1 MPASGVR
8 NYAVVTGAYWAFTL
22 TDGALRML
30 VLLHFHALGYSPVS
44 LALLFVLYEV
54 LGVVTNLFG
63 GHIAARTG
71 LKRTLLGGLVLQG
84 VALLGLSFLR
94 DHWPQAQQVAYV
106 LVAQGL
112 SGVAKDLTKL
122 SAKSAIK
129 AVVPENESG
138 TLFRWV
144 ALLTGSKNA
153 LKGAGFFLGG
163 GLLSWLGFRGALV
176 ALALGVLLSATCA
189 GAVLPAELGRA
200 KKKPLLSEL
209 LSKSRAINVLSLARM
224 FLFCA
229 RDVWFV
235 VALPV
240 FLYEVLHFSFV
251 QVGSYMALWV
261 VGYGGVQSVTPRLLR
276 HGPNANEARAA
287 QVWAFGLL
295 LVPLLI
301 TAGLAA
307 NLSPRTVVL
316 GGLAAFGV
324 VFAVNSSLHSYLV
337 LAYAD
342 GDKVAES
349 VGFYYMANAAGRL
362 LGTLLSGLL
371 YQLGGLRLCL
381 LSAAAFVLLSAL
393 AALGL
398 PDARRASGAA
408 AS

>member
-63 GHIAARTG
+63 GYTAARTG
-71 LKRTLLGGLVLQG
+71 LKKTLLGGLVLQG

-94 DHWPQAQQVAYV
+94 DHWAQAQQVVYV

-163 GLLSWLGFRGALV
+163 GLLSWLAFRGALL
-176 ALALGVLLSATCA
+176 ALALGVLLSAACA

-209 LSKSRAINVLSLARM
+209 LSKSRAINLLSLARL

-301 TAGLAA
+301 TVALAA

-316 GGLAAFGV
+316 GGLAAFGA

-398 PDARRASGAA
+398 PNTRRAQDAA
-408 AS
+408 PS

>member
-1 MPASGVR
+1 VSTSGVR

-30 VLLHFHALGYSPVS
+30 VLLHFHALGYSPLS

-63 GHIAARTG
+63 GFIAARSG
-71 LKRTLLGGLVLQG
+71 LKKTLISGLVLQV
-84 VALLGLSFLR
+84 VALVTLGGLR
-94 DHWPQAQQVAYV
+94 DAWPVGQQVVYV
-106 LVAQGL
+106 LFAQGL

-129 AVVPENESG
+129 AVIPENENG
-138 TLFRWV
+138 ALFRWV

-153 LKGAGFFLGG
+153 LKGVGFFLGG
-163 GLLSWLGFRGALV
+163 GLLSLLGFRGALLC
-176 ALALGVLLSATCA
+176 LAAGVLVSAICA
-189 GAVLPAELGRA
+189 GALLPGELGRA
-200 KKKPLLSEL
+200 KKKPTLSGL
-209 LSKSRAINVLSLARM
+209 LSKTRAINLLSLARM

-240 FLYEVLHFSFV
+240 FLYEVLGFTFV

-261 VGYGGVQSVTPRLLR
+261 IGYGAVQSLTPKLLR
-276 HGPNANEARAA
+276 HGPNENEARAA
-287 QVWAFGLL
+287 QLWAFGLL

-301 TAGLAA
+301 AGGLTANA
-307 NLSPRTVVL
+307 SPSIVVL
-316 GGLAAFGV
+316 GGLAAFGA

-337 LAYAD
+337 LSYAD
-342 GDKVAES
+342 ADKVAEN

-381 LSAAAFVLLSAL
+381 LAAAGLVLLSAL
-393 AALGL
+393 SCLGL
-398 PDARRASGAA
+398 PDTRRMRQATTP
-408 AS
+408 